1 MRVFLT
7 GGTGAIGRHAL
18 SALLLAGHEVSVL
31 ARSVEKAGW
40 VAALGARPVQVSLFD
55 RVGLEEVIRGHEA
68 VVNLATAIPPNSNFM
83 KSRAWDMNDRIR
95 IEGSSTLADAALAAG
110 ADRFIQES
118 VVMLYSDGGDTWLD
132 ETAPTDNFPM
142 ARGNHAAEASA
153 RRFAA
158 SGGRGVVLRF
168 GWFYGPGATHS
179 EEFLDLARKWGVC
192 IQLGRSSTY
201 LSSTHVEDGGRAVTA
216 ALTAPSGTYNASDD
230 EPLTKK
236 AYADALA
243 VATERNAYVR
253 APGSLALL
261 LGDKTT
267 SLTRSIRASNRLLKQ
282 VTGWAPVYR
291 SAREGWIEMA
301 GLNDAR
307 MSRN

>member
-18 SALLLAGHEVSVL
+18 GALILAGHEVTVL
-31 ARSVEKAGW
+31 VRSAEKAEW
-40 VAALGARPVQVSLFD
+40 VAALGASPVQVSLFD
-55 RVGLEEVIRGHEA
+55 QVSLEEAMKGHEA

-83 KSRAWDMNDRIR
+83 KSSAWEMNDRIR
-95 IEGSSTLADAALAAG
+95 IEGSTALVDAALAAG
-110 ADRFIQES
+110 VKRFVQES
-118 VVMLYSDGGDTWLD
+118 VVMLYSDGGGNWLD
-132 ETAPTDNFPM
+132 ETAPTDDFPM
-142 ARGNHAAEASA
+142 ARGNHVAEASA

-158 SGGRGVVLRF
+158 SGGKGVVLRF

-179 EEFLDLARKWGVC
+179 EEFLNMARKWGVC
-192 IQLGRSSTY
+192 IQLGHSSTY

-216 ALTAPSGTYNASDD
+216 ALYAPSGTYNASDD

-243 VATERNAYVR
+243 AATGRKIYVR

-261 LGDKTT
+261 LGEKTT
-267 SLTRSIRASNRLLKQ
+267 SLTRSVRASNRLLRE
-282 VTGWAPVYR
+282 VTGWSPVYR
-291 SAREGWIEMA
+291 SAREGWRAMA
-301 GLNDAR
+301 GR
-307 MSRN
+307 G